1 VGADNEA
8 LRRSEERYRTV
19 VESAKDNAIFST
31 DTAGRIVDW
40 YAGAAGIFRQ
50 HPIAPR

>member
-1 VGADNEA
+1 MGADNEA

-19 VESAKDNAIFST
+19 VESAKDYAIFSI